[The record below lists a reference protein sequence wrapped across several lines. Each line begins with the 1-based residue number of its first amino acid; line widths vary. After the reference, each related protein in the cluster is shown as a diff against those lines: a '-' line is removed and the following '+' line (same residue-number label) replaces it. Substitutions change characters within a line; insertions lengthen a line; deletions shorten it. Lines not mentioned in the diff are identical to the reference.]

1 MELYA
6 DFSYYD
12 MEKESIRKKCAKQLK
27 LAVERESAKRS
38 PADYSGYPIVLTDSY
53 VKEFLKFYLMRSNAA
68 YVYPGYSDYK
78 EGYDIKSDI
87 SIEGVP
93 EYPYSAEGVKT
104 VTRMIIEHGIVKNI
118 HGNVMH
124 LSYLNRPYIGMYENL
139 HCVCN
144 GEPMD
149 RLLNGKYILVKNFS
163 DFQMDPL
170 TGDFGGEFRLAEI
183 SDENGK
189 RIVTGGTVT
198 GNILKNAD
206 KIRYSGEYFK
216 EGLYVGP
223 SAVKIG

>member
-1 MELYA
+1 
-6 DFSYYD
+6 
-12 MEKESIRKKCAKQLK
+12 
-27 LAVERESAKRS
+27 
-38 PADYSGYPIVLTDSY
+38 
-53 VKEFLKFYLMRSNAA
+53 
-68 YVYPGYSDYK
+68 
-78 EGYDIKSDI
+78 
-87 SIEGVP
+87 
-93 EYPYSAEGVKT
+93 
-104 VTRMIIEHGIVKNI
+104 
-118 HGNVMH
+118 
-124 LSYLNRPYIGMYENL
+124 
-139 HCVCN
+139 
-144 GEPMD
+144 MD

>member
-1 MELYA
+1 MTW
-6 DFSYYD
+6 
-12 MEKESIRKKCAKQLK
+12 KRKHQKKCAKQLK

-78 EGYDIKSDI
+78 EGYDIMSDI

-104 VTRMIIEHGIVKNI
+104 GSRMIIEHGIVKNI

-149 RLLNGKYILVKNFS
+149 RLLNGKYILVKTSPISRWIRLQAILAVSS
-163 DFQMDPL
+163 DLPRYLMRM
-170 TGDFGGEFRLAEI
+170 EKNCHRRNR
-183 SDENGK
+183 NGQ
-189 RIVTGGTVT
+189 
-198 GNILKNAD
+198 
-206 KIRYSGEYFK
+206 Y
-216 EGLYVGP
+216 P
-223 SAVKIG
+223 

>member
-1 MELYA
+1 
-6 DFSYYD
+6 
-12 MEKESIRKKCAKQLK
+12 
-27 LAVERESAKRS
+27 
-38 PADYSGYPIVLTDSY
+38 
-53 VKEFLKFYLMRSNAA
+53 
-68 YVYPGYSDYK
+68 
-78 EGYDIKSDI
+78 
-87 SIEGVP
+87 
-93 EYPYSAEGVKT
+93 
-104 VTRMIIEHGIVKNI
+104 
-118 HGNVMH
+118 
-124 LSYLNRPYIGMYENL
+124 MYENL

-206 KIRYSGEYFK
+206 KIRYSGEYWHTKPYTTLCRKVLFP
-216 EGLYVGP
+216 LIDIP
-223 SAVKIG
+223 HTA